1 MSQFSVFPNPSVDGT
16 FNIVSST
23 GIEKIVVVNS
33 LGQTVKTV
41 KANAN
46 NAVINIGDAPGVY
59 IIKVETGNGIVT
71 KRVIVK

>member
-1 MSQFSVFPNPSVDGT
+1 
-16 FNIVSST
+16 
-23 GIEKIVVVNS
+23 VVVNS